1 MLIIRCIPLANHLP
15 LIAEWFESF
24 VAVDFM
30 SVRVGLSEDRPTVVV
45 ADASKMG
52 SQLLAHTI
60 QGHNDF
66 RVVGSATTRSEAMS
80 GISELHPDIAVIS
93 SRLQDGAFTGVE
105 VLRELRT
112 LQTRPRVIMLLDDDQ
127 SELVVESFRH
137 GARGIFCRTELTTHL
152 RKCIL
157 CVSKGQIWAN
167 NIQLERIIEALM
179 QAPVPRLADIT
190 TLSKRED
197 EIARFVASGLSNS
210 EVAQRLSLSRHTVKN
225 HLFRVYERLGISTRI
240 ELVLYVLSRYQGP
253 ESAQNQLGEQTI
265 EN

>member
-1 MLIIRCIPLANHLP
+1 MRGANPLAVDLM
-15 LIAEWFESF
+15 
-24 VAVDFM
+24 AV
-30 SVRVGLSEDRPTVVV
+30 RAGINGDRPTVVV

-60 QGHNDF
+60 QSHNDF
-66 RVVGSATTRSEAMS
+66 RVVGSATTRSETMS
-80 GISELHPDIAVIS
+80 GISELQPDIAVIS

-167 NIQLERIIEALM
+167 NTQLERIVEALM
-179 QAPVPRLADIT
+179 QAPAPLLTEIT

-210 EVAQRLSLSRHTVKN
+210 EVARRLSISRHTVKN
-225 HLFRVYERLGISTRI
+225 YLFRVYEKVGISTRI
-240 ELVLYVLSRYQGP
+240 ELVLYVLSRNQGP
-253 ESAQNQLGEQTI
+253 ESQLKKMVKGA
-265 EN
+265 

>member
-1 MLIIRCIPLANHLP
+1 
-15 LIAEWFESF
+15 
-24 VAVDFM
+24 M
-30 SVRVGLSEDRPTVVV
+30 SVRTGPSEERPTVVV
-45 ADASKMG
+45 ADASRMG
-52 SQLLAHTI
+52 SQLLAQTI
-60 QGHNDF
+60 QSHNDF

-80 GISELHPDIAVIS
+80 GISALQPDIAVIS

-112 LQTRPRVIMLLDDDQ
+112 LQTRPRVIMLLDDNQ

-137 GARGIFCRTELTTHL
+137 GARGIFCRTELTTQL

-167 NIQLERIIEALM
+167 NTQLESVVEALM
-179 QAPVPRLADIT
+179 QAPAPILVET
-190 TLSKRED
+190 TVLSRREE

-225 HLFRVYERLGISTRI
+225 YLFHVYEKLGISTRI
-240 ELVLYVLSRYQGP
+240 ELVLYVLSRYNGP
-253 ESAQNQLGEQTI
+253 ESELNQMAKDA
-265 EN
+265 